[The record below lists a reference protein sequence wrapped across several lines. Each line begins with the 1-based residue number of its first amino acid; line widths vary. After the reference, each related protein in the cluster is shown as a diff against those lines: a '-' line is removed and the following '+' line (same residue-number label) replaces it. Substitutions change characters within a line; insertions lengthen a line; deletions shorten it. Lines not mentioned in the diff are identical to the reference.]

1 MSAYSDKFV
10 DEVKKDP
17 MGIPPR
23 KLAQMIVDKVLD
35 ETVLDPIRGTQK
47 SFVQEVTKIVSG
59 LRLKYGESEAWE
71 SCTTIIDY
79 QNFKKD
85 YPNSIHI
92 AEAEREIKNRLIK
105 EEENVWNSCITVTD
119 YQNFKKDYPNSIHI
133 AEADK
138 EIKNLLI
145 KEEENDWNRTCNT
158 HTKEAYQAFK
168 ELYSNSEH
176 VKDAIKALEMLERE
190 EEERERKAK
199 EEELLR
205 NEENAWNNCI
215 VCQDFVVF
223 KQTHTASLHVKEC
236 EEKAWVA
243 CLACNKKEDYQI
255 FITTFPV
262 SRHRAEAEEKL
273 NSLLDPDAMHNWLR
287 LKTDSKVNINRIM
300 DFYDGHK
307 SFRKQI
313 HDYFV
318 EDMPFNPNRYARD
331 AMARILR
338 TDIFEPGELV
348 RRRILTETAK
358 NWIEQHARDADDE
371 HVTDIPVDTSPVSPE
386 MNTDVYFFGVPGSGK
401 STVLAGL
408 FKLESENVKN
418 QSFKLLTNTKGY
430 NYAKDLTQYVK
441 EGLFPLPTKTETT
454 RQVEA
459 ATADE
464 DDDDSTDF
472 TVDDGSAMPAVEA
485 QNVTDKYIQI
495 MNTELTETV
504 KDKDYTHYITFIE
517 MPGERTLQFAAGG
530 AGGDLKSLGLGT
542 EKLFRNGNRKII
554 FFILDPDPKKGQFVK
569 VNQADVFITQ
579 GETLNLIV
587 ELIAKNPDILDTV
600 DAIHIILTKSDIL
613 PCYCSDI
620 DSNAAMDD
628 LIEKVM
634 DQEGYAAF
642 KRELIK
648 LCSPKNS
655 SINKHCGHRPY
666 VFTFSLGKVMPGHVV
681 DYRRASSE
689 IILNV
694 IRANT
699 RSVREN
705 SGFDSFKER
714 MNRIPFK
721 K

>member
-1 MSAYSDKFV
+1 MCTYSDRFLE
-10 DEVKKDP
+10 EVKRDP
-17 MGIPPR
+17 MGVSPR
-23 KLAQMIVDKVLD
+23 KLAQMIVDKALS
-35 ETVLDPIRGTQK
+35 ETVLDPIRNTQK
-47 SFVQEVTKIVSG
+47 PFVQEVTKIVAG

-71 SCTTIIDY
+71 SCETISDY
-79 QNFKKD
+79 QSFKKD
-85 YPNSIHI
+85 YPDS
-92 AEAEREIKNRLIK
+92 
-105 EEENVWNSCITVTD
+105 T
-119 YQNFKKDYPNSIHI
+119 HI

-138 EIKNLLI
+138 KIVDFLI
-145 KEEENDWNRTCNT
+145 EEEENDWSKTCST
-158 HTKEAYQAFK
+158 HTREAYQAFK
-168 ELYSNSEH
+168 DLYPQSEH
-176 VKDAIKALEMLERE
+176 VKEAIGALKILEYE

-199 EEELLR
+199 EEEIR
-205 NEENAWNNCI
+205 KNEENTWEHCTF
-215 VCQDFVVF
+215 CQDFVAF
-223 KQTHTASLHVKEC
+223 KKTYPVSLHVKEC
-236 EEKAWVA
+236 EEKAWTA
-243 CLACNKKEDYQI
+243 CLACNKKEDFQL
-255 FITTFPV
+255 FIATFPV
-262 SRHRAEAEEKL
+262 SRHRTEAEEKL
-273 NSLLDPDAMHNWLR
+273 NNLLDPDAMHNWLC
-287 LKTDSKVNINRIM
+287 LKSDSKSNISKIM

-307 SFRKQI
+307 SFKKQI

-331 AMARILR
+331 TMFRIIR
-338 TDIFEPGELV
+338 SNIFEPGELV

-358 NWIEQHARDADDE
+358 NWIEQHARDIDDE

-386 MNTDVYFFGVPGSGK
+386 KNTDVYFFGVPGSGK

-408 FKLESENVKN
+408 FKLESENVKGLVI
-418 QSFKLLTNTKGY
+418 KLLTNTKGY

-454 RQVEA
+454 RKIEKGR
-459 ATADE
+459 TDEEDE
-464 DDDDSTDF
+464 DPTILTIDDSDST
-472 TVDDGSAMPAVEA
+472 AAVEA
-485 QNVTDKYIQI
+485 ENVTDKYIQI

-504 KDKDYTHYITFIE
+504 KDKDYTHHITFIE

-530 AGGDLKSLGLGT
+530 AGGDLKALGSGT

-587 ELIAKNPDILDTV
+587 ELIAKNPDILDTI

-613 PCYCSDI
+613 PCYCSDM
-620 DSNAAMDD
+620 DANATMDD

-681 DYRRASSE
+681 DYRRTSSE

-699 RSVREN
+699 RSVKEN
-705 SGFDSFKER
+705 SGFDSFKEG
-714 MNRIPFK
+714 MNKIPFK
-721 K
+721 N